1 MYIPHGVGVSKVN
14 MLSARVYDWLQTWP
28 GNQFGHSIPG
38 LIYANSPRFPGPH
51 RSAQMSLHFGWF
63 SKLMTLHQ
71 LKVFAVIPCPSPSTF
86 PTPMRCI
93 PILLLSGLCFSLCS
107 HFVSFSPSSLISLS
121 LSLGIKYPSLSVPSS
136 ALPELRLCRKFSTMR
151 LVGFF
156 PARENVCPQVLWHT
170 YKVAKVIYQVP
181 TWPKSAMISHKICKQ
196 QMIFSK
202 SLHNLEYFLWHCLN
216 VKLM

>member
-1 MYIPHGVGVSKVN
+1 MYIPHGLGVSKVN

-71 LKVFAVIPCPSPSTF
+71 LKVFAVIPCRPPS

-107 HFVSFSPSSLISLS
+107 HFVSFSSLPLS
-121 LSLGIKYPSLSVPSS
+121 LSASSTLRSRYLAQLYLSSVCAANFPQWGSLGFSRRGKMSVRKCCDTLIK
-136 ALPELRLCRKFSTMR
+136 LPR
-151 LVGFF
+151 
-156 PARENVCPQVLWHT
+156 
-170 YKVAKVIYQVP
+170 
-181 TWPKSAMISHKICKQ
+181 
-196 QMIFSK
+196 
-202 SLHNLEYFLWHCLN
+202 
-216 VKLM
+216 